1 MPEPRLQLR
10 LSERRLLLIGGD
22 VLAILLSV
30 LIALRIWAH
39 VGRIA
44 FDSMFITAQA
54 GWFVVLSGLWLLLA
68 SVNDFYDRRITAKLG
83 GMFSR
88 LLRIMGE
95 LLIIYLALF
104 FVSSRDALP
113 RLFIL
118 YHAALSSVLIG
129 MWRGCQ
135 PLLGWS
141 AFRRRALI
149 VGTGWAAETI
159 LDTLAQEA
167 PHEYEI
173 VGLIGDAQNTVTH
186 IGSVQVIGTGCDLP
200 DLVRAHHAAELILT
214 YTGEL
219 PADIFEGLITCYEL
233 GITMIPM
240 PLLYEQITGRVPI
253 EHVGRQHWA
262 VVLPLEGRSLLRQSY
277 QVLKRLLDIV
287 LALFGLSLFAL
298 ILPIV
303 ALLMVIDS
311 PGTIFFEQERI
322 GRGGAP
328 FKLIK
333 LRSMIPDAERESGPV
348 WASAHDPRV
357 TRVGAILRKTRLDEF
372 PQLLNVLRGD
382 MSLVVLR
389 PERAVFV
396 EQLTGQIPF
405 YRTRLAVKPGL
416 TGWAQVRYRYGNTVE
431 DALIKLQYDLYYIRH
446 QSLLLDALIMLRT
459 IGKML
464 TLQGT

>member
-129 MWRGCQ
+129 VWRGCQ

-167 PHEYEI
+167 PHE
-173 VGLIGDAQNTVTH
+173 
-186 IGSVQVIGTGCDLP
+186 
-200 DLVRAHHAAELILT
+200 
-214 YTGEL
+214 
-219 PADIFEGLITCYEL
+219 
-233 GITMIPM
+233 
-240 PLLYEQITGRVPI
+240 
-253 EHVGRQHWA
+253 
-262 VVLPLEGRSLLRQSY
+262 
-277 QVLKRLLDIV
+277 
-287 LALFGLSLFAL
+287 
-298 ILPIV
+298 
-303 ALLMVIDS
+303 
-311 PGTIFFEQERI
+311 
-322 GRGGAP
+322 
-328 FKLIK
+328 
-333 LRSMIPDAERESGPV
+333 
-348 WASAHDPRV
+348 
-357 TRVGAILRKTRLDEF
+357 
-372 PQLLNVLRGD
+372 
-382 MSLVVLR
+382 
-389 PERAVFV
+389 
-396 EQLTGQIPF
+396 
-405 YRTRLAVKPGL
+405 
-416 TGWAQVRYRYGNTVE
+416 
-431 DALIKLQYDLYYIRH
+431 
-446 QSLLLDALIMLRT
+446 
-459 IGKML
+459 
-464 TLQGT
+464 